1 MLFLL
6 FRRKVMYMKKALI
19 IIDIQNDYFQD
30 GKMPLVGSLE
40 ASLKAKSLLQYF
52 REQKLPVIHI
62 QHLSAREDATFFIQ
76 NTKGVEIHDN
86 VKPLDSEPVV
96 QKYYPNSFR
105 DTNLKTLLDSM
116 QINDLVICGMMTS
129 MCVDATT
136 RAAKDLG
143 YNCSVVSDAC
153 AAPNLQ
159 LKDEVIDARNV
170 HNSFLAALSFFYA
183 TVITFDEFLKIN

>member
-1 MLFLL
+1 
-6 FRRKVMYMKKALI
+6 MKKALI
-19 IIDIQNDYFQD
+19 IIDIQNDYFEG

-62 QHLSAREDATFFIQ
+62 QHLSVRDDATFFIQ

-86 VKPLDSEPVV
+86 VTPLDSEPIV

-105 DTNLKTLLDSM
+105 ETNLKTLLD
-116 QINDLVICGMMTS
+116 NLEVTDLVICGMMTS

-183 TVITFDEFLKIN
+183 TVITFDEFLKMN